1 MDCYLSSMP
10 IPDYQTLM
18 LPVLA
23 IAAEGEA
30 RVPTAS
36 SRIAD
41 QLGLTEEER
50 EEMLPSGAQRLL
62 HNRIHWAKFYMSKA
76 GLIESP
82 KRGVFVATQTGRA
95 LLATKPD
102 RIDVELL
109 RSYPPF
115 VEFYTANTATSSP
128 TESQAATAA
137 TDSTSTPEEQ
147 IDAAHAVLTSALRA
161 ELLTRILEQTPTF
174 FERVIVDLLVAMGY
188 GGSHE
193 NAAMRLGKSG
203 DGGID
208 GIVDE
213 DRLGLDRIYIQA
225 KRYAP
230 HSSIGRPEIQG
241 FVGSL
246 VGLGASKGVFVT
258 TSTFSAPAVEY
269 VRGLQ
274 QRVILIDG
282 ARLTELMVEFGVG
295 VRLNRIV
302 EFKRLDEDFFSD
314 EN

>member
-1 MDCYLSSMP
+1 MP
-10 IPDYQTLM
+10 IPDYQSLM
-18 LPVLA
+18 LPLLVV
-23 IAAEGEA
+23 AAEGEIRSPVA
-30 RVPTAS
+30 VN
-36 SRIAD
+36 RIAD
-41 QLGLTEEER
+41 QLGLTEDER
-50 EEMLPSGAQRLL
+50 SEMLPSGRQPLL
-62 HNRIHWAKFYMSKA
+62 YNRIHWAKFYMSKA

-82 KRGVFVATQTGRA
+82 QRGVFIATQAGKD
-95 LLATKPD
+95 LLADHPT
-102 RIDVELL
+102 RIDVEMLK
-109 RSYPPF
+109 SYPAF
-115 VEFYTANTATSSP
+115 LEFQQSSTSKQSVEDNQDAT
-128 TESQAATAA
+128 TAA
-137 TDSTSTPEEQ
+137 TISSVTPEEQ
-147 IDAAHAVLTSALRA
+147 IDAAHAVLSSALRA
-161 ELLTRILEQTPTF
+161 DILARVLDQTPTF
-174 FERVIVDLLVAMGY
+174 FERVIVELLVAMGY

-225 KRYAP
+225 KRYAV

-258 TSTFSAPAVEY
+258 TSTFSAPAVEF
-269 VRGLQ
+269 VKGLQ

-295 VRLNRIV
+295 VRVNRIV
-302 EFKRLDEDFFSD
+302 EVKRLDEDFFA
-314 EN
+314 EEI

>member
-274 QRVILIDG
+274 QRVIFIDG

-295 VRLNRIV
+295 VRLNRTV

>member
-1 MDCYLSSMP
+1 MA

-18 LPVLA
+18 LPVLTV
-23 IAAEGEA
+23 AAEGEA

-41 QLGLTEEER
+41 QLGLTEDER

-76 GLIESP
+76 GLIETP
-82 KRGVFVATQTGRA
+82 RRGVFVASETGRA
-95 LLATKPD
+95 LLARKPA

-115 VEFYTANTATSSP
+115 VEFYTANTLTGSP
-128 TESQAATAA
+128 AETQAATAA
-137 TDSTSTPEEQ
+137 TASTSTPEEQ
-147 IDAAHAVLTSALRA
+147 IDAAHAVLTSALRT

-174 FERVIVDLLVAMGY
+174 FERVIVELLVAMGY

-269 VRGLQ
+269 ARGLQ

-295 VRLNRIV
+295 VRLNRAV

-314 EN
+314 EI

>member
-1 MDCYLSSMP
+1 MP
-10 IPDYQTLM
+10 IPDYQSLM
-18 LPVLA
+18 LPLLVA
-23 IAAEGEA
+23 AAEGEIRSPVA
-30 RVPTAS
+30 VN
-36 SRIAD
+36 RIAD
-41 QLGLTEEER
+41 QLGLTEDER
-50 EEMLPSGAQRLL
+50 SEMLPSGRQPLL
-62 HNRIHWAKFYMSKA
+62 YNRIHWAKFYMSKA

-82 KRGVFVATQTGRA
+82 QRGVFIATQAGKD
-95 LLATKPD
+95 LLADHPT
-102 RIDVELL
+102 RIDVEMLK
-109 RSYPPF
+109 SYPAF
-115 VEFYTANTATSSP
+115 LEFQQSSTSKQSVEDNQDAT
-128 TESQAATAA
+128 TAA
-137 TDSTSTPEEQ
+137 TISSVTPEEQ
-147 IDAAHAVLTSALRA
+147 IDAAHSVLSSALRA
-161 ELLTRILEQTPTF
+161 DILARVLDQTPTF
-174 FERVIVDLLVAMGY
+174 FERVIVELLVAMGY

-225 KRYAP
+225 KRYAV

-258 TSTFSAPAVEY
+258 TSTFSAPAVEF
-269 VRGLQ
+269 VKGLQ

-295 VRLNRIV
+295 VRVNRIV
-302 EFKRLDEDFFSD
+302 EVKRLDEDFFA
-314 EN
+314 EEI